1 VSEPKMQRLPASLHG
16 VRLLILNAGELA
28 ARAGRPLDSDA
39 DLAQACREVQAQGAQ
54 DVIVTLGARG
64 VLYTCPNGTV
74 EHLAAPPASVVDVT
88 GAGDAF
94 AAAVVLSL
102 HGGAND
108 LALACRR
115 GLQLAAM
122 TIACR
127 ETVCPQLA
135 PDTFGAL
142 AHV

>member
-1 VSEPKMQRLPASLHG
+1 V
-16 VRLLILNAGELA
+16 V
-28 ARAGRPLDSDA
+28 
-39 DLAQACREVQAQGAQ
+39 
-54 DVIVTLGARG
+54 VTLGPRG
-64 VLYTCPNGTV
+64 VLFTSADSV
-74 EHLAAPPASVVDVT
+74 EHLAAPSAEVVDVT

-94 AAAVVLSL
+94 SAALVLSL
-102 HGGAND
+102 HSGGSD

-127 ETVCPQLA
+127 ETVCPHLA

-142 AHV
+142 TSAAPT